1 MTAFFVVVVF
11 FLLGA
16 VGVLAITGFGGSGSS
31 AVPSNLPQPLA
42 SSATP
47 SVPSGLAAS
56 SAGEAPTVASGS
68 PPASAPTGPKTE
80 GSLRFAVKASA
91 LRGTKLQ
98 VTLGVTNLTAE
109 WTPFYG
115 DDQVAVGADGR
126 TIRAVATLTY
136 LEPREAVTA
145 TLQFVLPAGFRVAHL
160 QLHGD
165 SGSTGVAVA
174 LPR

>member
-1 MTAFFVVVVF
+1 MTAFIVVVVF

-16 VGVLAITGFGGSGSS
+16 VGVLAITGFSGSGSS
-31 AVPSNLPQPLA
+31 AVPSDSPPPSA
-42 SSATP
+42 SSVIP

-56 SAGEAPTVASGS
+56 SAGEVPTVASGS
-68 PPASAPTGPKTE
+68 PRASAPTGPQTE
-80 GSLRFAVKASA
+80 GPLRFAVKASA
-91 LRGTKLQ
+91 LRGTSLQ
-98 VTLGVTNLTAE
+98 ATLGVTNLTAM

-115 DDQVAVGADGR
+115 DDQLAVGVDGR

-136 LEPREAVTA
+136 LEPREAVTV
-145 TLQFVLPAGFRVAHL
+145 TLRFVLPAGFRVAHL